1 MNDRAPERRTVWITG
16 AGKGIGRALA
26 LHMAR
31 EGWTVA
37 VSARTRSDLE
47 SLKNTDVHLSEAIHP
62 FPVDV
67 TDRNAVRT
75 CVQEIETSFGRI
87 DVAILNAG
95 THRRMPADQFD
106 SDAFAELINV
116 NLMGAVHG
124 IDAVLPS
131 MIARQGGRIA
141 VVASLAGYRGLP
153 TAAAYGATKAALI
166 NMCEALHPDLRQY
179 GIMLQLI
186 SPGFVETPLTA
197 KNEFPM
203 PFLIKAEAAAA
214 RIYKGLQGN
223 RFEIAFPTRF
233 VLLMKLLQRVPYGLY
248 FAITRRML

>member
-1 MNDRAPERRTVWITG
+1 
-16 AGKGIGRALA
+16 
-26 LHMAR
+26 
-31 EGWTVA
+31 
-37 VSARTRSDLE
+37 
-47 SLKNTDVHLSEAIHP
+47 
-62 FPVDV
+62 
-67 TDRNAVRT
+67 
-75 CVQEIETSFGRI
+75 
-87 DVAILNAG
+87 
-95 THRRMPADQFD
+95 
-106 SDAFAELINV
+106 
-116 NLMGAVHG
+116 
-124 IDAVLPS
+124 
-131 MIARQGGRIA
+131 
-141 VVASLAGYRGLP
+141 
-153 TAAAYGATKAALI
+153 
-166 NMCEALHPDLRQY
+166 MCEALHPDLRQY